1 MALSVCYWG
10 DIWSDHVHNGN
21 GEVHS
26 QGVVQHKAEH
36 GQQVQHLATWQE
48 VWRGEKNAARL
59 IIESNAIQ
67 SIDTSEKAKKP
78 KLRRLGH
85 QKVKHLKFSSGIF
98 PENRKSGDQ
107 RLQNKAHPK
116 TDTISDNKTLL
127 YVNRMWFYITQKI
140 RKNISMTKKF

>member
-1 MALSVCYWG
+1 MTGSLEGREERSSINNRIQC
-10 DIWSDHVHNGN
+10 
-21 GEVHS
+21 
-26 QGVVQHKAEH
+26 KA
-36 GQQVQHLATWQE
+36 
-48 VWRGEKNAARL
+48 
-59 IIESNAIQ
+59 

-127 YVNRMWFYITQKI
+127 YRN
-140 RKNISMTKKF
+140 